1 MERALAAIV
10 LAAGYS
16 SRMGDFKPLLTFG
29 GLSVLERVVLLF
41 RDEGIR
47 DIRVVIG
54 HRADELRPL
63 VERLHAQPVINERY
77 DEGMFSSVL
86 AGVGTL
92 TDDVDAFFLLPVDI
106 PLVSRETVGRLIQ
119 AYRNGTG
126 GVFYPVYHGERGH
139 PPLVSGRYREE
150 IISWCGDG
158 GLKSVLSRHDD
169 EAVDVL
175 TDDETILLDMDTPE
189 HYEQLRRLW
198 ARKACPG
205 PARCRELLLG
215 KFAASAP
222 VVGHSR
228 NVAKVGVFLA
238 EKLNAT
244 GCRFV
249 VELIESAALL
259 HDIAKGQPDHAVKG
273 AEILAE
279 MGYDDI
285 ARLVAVHMNIV
296 VGEGE
301 TVTPAEILYLADKL
315 ASGNRCVALEERF
328 ARRLQSHALEPEIR
342 RAVEKRLENARTI
355 KAKIEKRLGQD
366 LYELLRDNKFM

>member
-1 MERALAAIV
+1 MEPTLAAIV

-29 GLSVLERVVLLF
+29 GISVLERVVLLF

-47 DIRVVIG
+47 DIRVVVG

-63 VERLHAQPVINERY
+63 VERLHARPVINERY
-77 DEGMFSSVL
+77 DDGMFSSVL
-86 AGVGTL
+86 AGVKTL

-106 PLVSRETVGRLIQ
+106 PLVSRETVGRLMR
-119 AYRNGTG
+119 AYRNGAG
-126 GVFYPVYHGERGH
+126 GVFYPVYLGERGH

-158 GLKSVLSRHDD
+158 GLKAVLSRHD
-169 EAVDVL
+169 EAAVDVL

-205 PARCRELLLG
+205 PARCRELLAG
-215 KFAASAP
+215 KFAAPAP
-222 VVGHSR
+222 IIEHGQ
-228 NVAKVGVFLA
+228 NVAKVGVFLT

-244 GCRFV
+244 GCRLA

-259 HDIAKGQPDHAVKG
+259 HDIAKGQPHHAVKG

-279 MGYDDI
+279 MGFDDI

-296 VGEGE
+296 IGEGAA
-301 TVTPAEILYLADKL
+301 VTPAEILYLSDKL
-315 ASGNRCVALEERF
+315 VSGNRCVTLEERF
-328 ARRLQSHALEPEIR
+328 ARRLQTHALEPEIR
-342 RAVEKRLENARTI
+342 RAVETRLENARTI
-355 KAKIEKRLGQD
+355 KAKIEKRIGHP
-366 LYELLRDNKFM
+366 LYELLRDNKFI